1 MKKNQIM
8 RVTGLLLVL
17 AITAC
22 LTSCKLGRAVN
33 ELNDACPIT
42 LDEGIIVTG
51 ADADKR
57 GVTISVKINT
67 DYLDYVPSSTS
78 PEWKSA
84 VTSLKS
90 LMNTNPYCAEVLKQ
104 AKDQRCTVKIYSF
117 DGSLL
122 HDSSTLTIPVSP
134 YSSM

>member
-1 MKKNQIM
+1 M
-8 RVTGLLLVL
+8 

-51 ADADKR
+51 ADADKG

-78 PEWKSA
+78 PEWNSA
-84 VTSLKS
+84 VNSLKD

-104 AKDQRCTVKIYSF
+104 AKGQRCTIKIYSF
-117 DGSLL
+117 EGTLL
-122 HDSSTLTIPVSP
+122 FDSSTITISKFPMP
-134 YSSM
+134 K